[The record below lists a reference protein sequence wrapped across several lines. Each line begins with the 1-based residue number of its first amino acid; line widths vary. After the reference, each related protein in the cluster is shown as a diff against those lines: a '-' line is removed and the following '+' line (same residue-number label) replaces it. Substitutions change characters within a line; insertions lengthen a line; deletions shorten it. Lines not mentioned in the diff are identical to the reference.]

1 MTDAAPSPELQKIQ
15 RLIGHAGT
23 ALVGAL
29 LVVGGVASALTDLP
43 LVFAIALLI
52 FGAAALVL
60 AYASWHGSR
69 IGWAFAVVLDGVMAL
84 CNLFGSTKI
93 AHLAGIPIG
102 PAILPC
108 VIAAVSCVM
117 LAMVS
122 ADYDK

>member
-1 MTDAAPSPELQKIQ
+1 MTDATSPELMKTQ

-29 LVVGGVASALTDLP
+29 MVASGVASLVTALPMVLA
-43 LVFAIALLI
+43 VALLI

-117 LAMVS
+117 LASVS